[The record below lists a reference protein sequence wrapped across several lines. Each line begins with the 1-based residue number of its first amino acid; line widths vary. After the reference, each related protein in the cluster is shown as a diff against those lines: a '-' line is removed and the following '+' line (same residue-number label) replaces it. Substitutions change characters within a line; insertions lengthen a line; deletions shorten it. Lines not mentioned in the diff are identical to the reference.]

1 MNMLKGDEYLDDF
14 LLFYAPFLV
23 MLASIAV
30 AFWIALKDDFVEK

>member
-1 MNMLKGDEYLDDF
+1 MIGLDEF

-30 AFWIALKDDFVEK
+30 GFWIAPKDDSVGK

>member
-1 MNMLKGDEYLDDF
+1 MNVLDDF

-30 AFWIALKDDFVEK
+30 AFWIAPKDESVEK

>member
-1 MNMLKGDEYLDDF
+1 MDDF

-30 AFWIALKDDFVEK
+30 AFWIAPKDESVEK